1 MFEIGLLLYPGCM
14 PAGLL
19 ATVDLLQAANRRS
32 GRRLFGWRWL
42 GVEAGPVACAH
53 GVTLQTDVA
62 LADAGCAAVLVAGMW
77 AESIAEVEQV
87 LSEQQSLLR
96 ALRALPTAVQL
107 WSYCTGVAL
116 AAASGRLDGHAATA
130 TWWMAPWQQQR
141 HPQVDWQWQRTC
153 VFNLHNASASG
164 AHGYLPIV
172 SGMLEQ
178 KLPPELWRDLARLL
192 VLPRPQP
199 VASVFQALALIGIAD
214 PWLRRLRLAIEDC
227 PAGALTVARLAEVM
241 AVSPRTL
248 ARKAAAAGADGVGE
262 YARRVKLNQ
271 VAEQLAHTA
280 LPLVRIADALGF
292 ADETSLR
299 RAFRQVS
306 GMTPAEYRRAYQA

>member
-1 MFEIGLLLYPGCM
+1 MPKFEIGLLLYPGCM

-32 GRRLFGWRWL
+32 GQRLFGWRWL
-42 GVEAGPVACAH
+42 AAEAGPVVCAH
-53 GVTLQTDVA
+53 RITLQAEGA
-62 LADAGCAAVLVAGMW
+62 LRDADCTALLVAGMW

-87 LSEQQSLLR
+87 LAAQQPLLA
-96 ALRALPTAVQL
+96 ALRASPAAV

-116 AAASGRLDGHAATA
+116 AAASGRLDGHSATA
-130 TWWMAPWQQQR
+130 TWWMAPWLQQR

-153 VFNLHNASASG
+153 VPGPQHATASG

-172 SGMLEQ
+172 AGLLEQ
-178 KLPPELWRDLARLL
+178 RLPPELWRDLARLL

-214 PWLRRLRLAIEDC
+214 PWLRRLRLVIEDS
-227 PAGALTVARLAEVM
+227 PAGELTVARLAATM

-248 ARKAAAAGADGVGE
+248 ARKAAAAGADAVGE

-271 VAEQLAHTA
+271 VAEQLAHTSLSLA
-280 LPLVRIADALGF
+280 RIADTLGF

-299 RAFRQVS
+299 RAFKQVS
-306 GMTPAEYRRAYQA
+306 GMTPAEYRRAYRI